1 MIKNKSTTAAE
12 DPATKAARE
21 AEQARAEASRTFET
35 QQSLSGQ
42 TLKRLRRFGKAVGPA
57 SVADGASG
65 SVPLIAPSGAGAG
78 LGLQGSSGGGFGALG
93 PGKMFDGEFQR
104 VVY

>member
-57 SVADGASG
+57 SVADSASG
-65 SVPLIAPSGAGAG
+65 SVPLIAPAAATGAG
-78 LGLQGSSGGGFGALG
+78 LGLQGSAGGGFGSA
-93 PGKMFDGEFQR
+93 KMNGDSFQR